1 MKKYIAPEMKIEKF
15 SAQDIVAVSAI
26 LENLG
31 PVIKFGEEGG
41 TDYTYNALN

>member
-15 SAQDIVAVSAI
+15 SAQDIVALSAI

-31 PVIKFGEEGG
+31 VIEFGEEGG
-41 TDYTYNALN
+41 NEYKYKALN